1 MTAESKPK
9 KTPRKRP
16 KPSAM
21 IRPQKRNKKKKR
33 PVAKSPDSI
42 PVFEETSECCKL

>member
-16 KPSAM
+16 KPCAM

-33 PVAKSPDSI
+33 IITKSPESI
-42 PVFEETSECCKL
+42 PVFEETNECK